1 MRDDRRVPRRRLCC
15 SALALTVV
23 GPAAVTAETSD
34 ASPNAVLGALL
45 DATALRRGYVAAT
58 PAEAARSE
66 ELFLR
71 LLRGERGEDLAA
83 GLRALGFALEVLR
96 LGDEALAVVREAPG
110 AATGKGLYVVRR
122 PANGIAPVALQAPH
136 RFFDEDTGTIAARLL
151 AEELRFAAAAWNTVP
166 RHYDDAATGRRVDSD
181 LAHAPVSHLNAFTR
195 AFARAHPG
203 GLVAQ
208 LHGFDQG
215 RRRSAS
221 GAEADMIASGG
232 TDTPGRQVRARVAC
246 LRMATPWK
254 VLLFPEDVREL
265 GGTTNTN
272 AAALR
277 TLGGQAEF
285 LHLEMAR
292 DLRRDLVRQPALR
305 ARLAECLAGGRQ

>member
-1 MRDDRRVPRRRLCC
+1 MRADRNVPRRKLCG
-15 SALALTVV
+15 SALALTAA
-23 GPAAVTAETSD
+23 GPAGATERPEAP
-34 ASPNAVLGALL
+34 PNAVLGALL

-83 GLRALGFALEVLR
+83 GFGALGFSLEAVR
-96 LGDEALAVVREAPG
+96 LGTENLAVAREAPG

-122 PANGIAPVALQAPH
+122 PATGVAPVALQAPH

-151 AEELRFAAAAWNTVP
+151 AEEPRFAAAAWNTVP
-166 RHYDDAATGRRVDSD
+166 RRYEDAAGQRVDSD
-181 LAHAPVSHLNAFTR
+181 LAHAPVSHFNAFTR
-195 AFARAHPG
+195 AFARARPG

-215 RRRSAS
+215 RRRSAA
-221 GAEADMIASGG
+221 GAEADMIVSGG
-232 TDTPGRQVRARVAC
+232 TDAPGPQVRARAGC
-246 LRMATPWK
+246 LRTVASWR
-254 VLLFPEDVREL
+254 VLLFPEEVREL

-277 TLGGQAEF
+277 ALGGAAEF

-292 DLRRDLVRQPALR
+292 DVRRDLVRQPALR
-305 ARLAECLAGGRQ
+305 ARMGECLIGGGR